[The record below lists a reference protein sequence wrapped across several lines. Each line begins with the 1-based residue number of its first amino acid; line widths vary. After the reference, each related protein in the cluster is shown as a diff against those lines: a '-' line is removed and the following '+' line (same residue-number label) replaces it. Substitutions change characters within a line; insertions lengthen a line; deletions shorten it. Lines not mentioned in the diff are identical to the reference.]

1 MIRVIFITLLLMV
14 VSFAGCAPPPVKPKK
29 ICPGKQSA
37 AEALQTLSSQA
48 EQIKSFKANG
58 QCFARFYDDDGKRKK
73 EEFTIKLW
81 LNPESEIRLFG
92 DIAFNARGLDI
103 GSNEDEFWVG
113 AKPKEIGSSFYW
125 GSWNEQKEKTLL
137 MLGPKLLLEALG
149 IVDYSEQQDW
159 SFSNE
164 KGFDVITKQ
173 DGEKAV
179 KKVYISTCDYRT
191 AKIEYFDDENKTAA
205 ALELAKYKVFF
216 DDVVIPK
223 EIKITIAGT
232 EGKDDNFRIVVKKL
246 QPFEFT
252 EDKRTVFFSRPEQPK
267 GFKNIYKIVNGELI
281 EQQ

>member
-29 ICPGKQSA
+29 ICSGKQSA

>member
-1 MIRVIFITLLLMV
+1 MVREKLLILLVMIVFFV
-14 VSFAGCAPPPVKPKK
+14 GCAPQAVEQKK
-29 ICPGKQSA
+29 ICPGKESVSESLQ
-37 AEALQTLSSQA
+37 ALSLQA

-58 QCFARFYDDDGKRKK
+58 QCFARFYDDNGKRKK

-125 GSWNEQKEKTLL
+125 GSWSEQKGQTLL

-149 IVDYSEQQDW
+149 IVDYSEQQEW
-159 SFSNE
+159 SLFNE
-164 KGFDVITKQ
+164 KGFDVLTKQ
-173 DGEKAV
+173 VGEKAV

-191 AKIEYFDDENKTAA
+191 AKIEYFDDENKKAA
-205 ALELAKYKVFF
+205 VLELAKYKAFF
-216 DDVVIPK
+216 DGVVIPK

-232 EGKDDNFRIVVKKL
+232 EGKDDSFRIVLKKL
-246 QPFEFT
+246 KPFEFT
-252 EDKRTVFFSRPEQPK
+252 EEKRAVFFSRPVQRK
-267 GFKNIYKIVNGELI
+267 GFKHIYKIVSGELI